1 MKPDTINFA
10 SLLRKSSIKHF
21 IIYLMVVFVI
31 PPTLS
36 SAQQDLDSPQ
46 RHLNFK
52 TFLQLVRDRNIDFA
66 VEKFNVPIAEAEI
79 EIAKISPD
87 PTLSFN
93 WTENAEAKLRTGY
106 GYSVELGQTIEFGGK
121 RRARIELAKSKR
133 ELSTILLSDYFREL
147 RAHAAITYVIALA
160 KNQIYKL
167 KLDSYQA
174 MKKLSD
180 AIKVRYEL
188 GTNMKIDVMQ
198 SELETG
204 ILFNE
209 LMQSEVE
216 CKNAGNELSDLIGL
230 NYGNGLICPTGSL
243 KKPQANYEFK
253 TLLESALANRT
264 DLLVAK
270 RKRIVA
276 EKNTILAAKNR
287 IIDIDLN
294 LGYGNDF
301 NALEN
306 APIAKSYTVGVSI
319 PLKFSNFRKGELNI
333 ARYQEKQAE
342 EIVKKVQLQINNE
355 MAQAFRNYESSLKQ
369 VENFENGLLQKSKEV
384 LTGKTYSYQRGETS
398 LLDVLNAQ
406 RTFDEVQVTYFDSLK
421 NCLVSLIELERTAA
435 FWDVEIE

>member
-1 MKPDTINFA
+1 M
-10 SLLRKSSIKHF
+10 L
-21 IIYLMVVFVI
+21 LMVVYFM
-31 PPTLS
+31 PLTLS
-36 SAQQDLDSPQ
+36 SAQQDSDSPQ
-46 RHLNFK
+46 RYLDFK

-66 VEKFNVPIAEAEI
+66 VEKFNVPIAEAEV

-93 WTENAEAKLRTGY
+93 WTENREAKLRTGY
-106 GYSVELGQTIEFGGK
+106 GYSVELDQTIELGGK
-121 RRARIELAKSKR
+121 RRARIELAKSKK
-133 ELSTILLSDYFREL
+133 ELSTIMLSDFFREL
-147 RAHAAITYVIALA
+147 RAHAAITYVVALA

-167 KLDSYQA
+167 KLDSYLA

-216 CKNAGNELSDLIGL
+216 CKNSGNELSDLIGS
-230 NYGNGLICPTGSL
+230 NYGGGLICPSGSL
-243 KKPQANYEFK
+243 KKPQASYEFK

-270 RKRIVA
+270 QKKIVA

-294 LGYGNDF
+294 LGYENDF

-306 APIAKSYTVGVSI
+306 APTAKSFTAGISI
-319 PLKFSNFRKGELNI
+319 PLKFSNFRKGELKI
-333 ARYQEKQAE
+333 ARYQETQAE

-355 MAQAFRNYESSLKQ
+355 MTQVYRNYESSLKQ
-369 VENFENGLLQKSKEV
+369 VENYENGLLQKSKDV

-406 RTFDEVQVTYFDSLK
+406 RTFNEVQVTYFESLK
-421 NCLVSLIELERTAA
+421 NCLVSLIELERTAG